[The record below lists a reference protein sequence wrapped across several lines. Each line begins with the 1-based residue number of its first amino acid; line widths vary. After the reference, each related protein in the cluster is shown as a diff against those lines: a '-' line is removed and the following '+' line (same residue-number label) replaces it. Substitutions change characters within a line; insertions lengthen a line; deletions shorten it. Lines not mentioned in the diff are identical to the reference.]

1 MEKETLKNILYFLE
15 KLDGAKIPFLWKI
28 TNGSPLTKED
38 LIVNDDLDLSNFK
51 ITSLPEGLKV
61 SGNLSLNYSNITYLP
76 DGLEVGGYLSL
87 QQSNIKS
94 LPKGLK
100 VSDDLDLYG
109 CEKLESLPEGLEVN
123 GTLYL
128 NHCYKLKSLPKG
140 LKVDGG
146 LNITYTRL
154 TKYSK
159 DELKKMVKPGYIK
172 GIILN
177 EDPDWDETEFAI

>member
-61 SGNLSLNYSNITYLP
+61 
-76 DGLEVGGYLSL
+76 
-87 QQSNIKS
+87 
-94 LPKGLK
+94 
-100 VSDDLDLYG
+100 
-109 CEKLESLPEGLEVN
+109 
-123 GTLYL
+123 
-128 NHCYKLKSLPKG
+128 
-140 LKVDGG
+140 DGG
-146 LNITYTRL
+146 LNITYTKL
-154 TKYSK
+154 TKYT
-159 DELKKMVKPGYIK
+159 ETQLKKMVKPGYIK